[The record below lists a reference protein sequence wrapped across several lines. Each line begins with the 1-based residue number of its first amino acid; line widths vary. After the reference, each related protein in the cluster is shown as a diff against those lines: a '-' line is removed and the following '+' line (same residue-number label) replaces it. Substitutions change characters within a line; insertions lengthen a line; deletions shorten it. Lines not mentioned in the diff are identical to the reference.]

1 MSKCDDCGYRKS
13 MAAVFDLHWLGED
26 DCPLCK
32 LIPGCCKKEKEKE
45 TMCYE
50 RMSDVSIDIQ
60 DIAEST
66 GLSYDFL
73 CARAD
78 ILAKLGF
85 TYEEAI
91 SALRQAALMTMAEYQ
106 SNEFWCLPNKR
117 KQYDDSYN
125 TPSKEDSE

>member
-1 MSKCDDCGYRKS
+1 MSKCDDCGYRKA
-13 MAAVFDLHWLGED
+13 MAAAFDLHWLGED
-26 DCPLCK
+26 DCPL
-32 LIPGCCKKEKEKE
+32 IPECCKKEKDI
-45 TMCYE
+45 MCYE

-73 CARAD
+73 CVRAD
-78 ILAKLGF
+78 ILVKLGF

-91 SALRQAALMTMAEYQ
+91 SALRQAALMTMADYQ
-106 SNEFWCLPNKR
+106 TNEFWCLPNKR

-125 TPSKEDSE
+125 TPSKGDSE

>member
-1 MSKCDDCGYRKS
+1 MSACDDCGYRKA
-13 MAAVFDLHWLGED
+13 MAAAFDLHWLGKD
-26 DCPLCK
+26 DCPL
-32 LIPGCCKKEKEKE
+32 IPERYKKEKDI
-45 TMCYE
+45 MCYE

-60 DIAEST
+60 EIAEST

-78 ILAKLGF
+78 ILVKLGF

-91 SALRQAALMTMAEYQ
+91 SALRQAALMTMADYQ
-106 SNEFWCLPNKR
+106 TNEFWCLPNKR